1 MTVIYQTVIIS
12 ESDKKHRKHF
22 FLRMKREFLD
32 VFICEKRGRMTKSA
46 GKVYKNMENMKKATQ
61 EY

>member
-1 MTVIYQTVIIS
+1 MVIIS

-32 VFICEKRGRMTKSA
+32 VFICEKRGRMMKSA